1 MTNIIVA
8 LLLFSFI
15 VFFHEFGHFL
25 AARAMRVRVLE
36 FALGMGPR
44 LFSVQPKE
52 TVYSVRALPIGG
64 FCSMLGEDSEEEE
77 GAEDS
82 LNQKSPWARLF
93 IVVAGPLFNFLLAF
107 FLALFIV
114 AAVGV
119 DRPALVAVTDGYP
132 AAEAGIRAGD
142 LITEINGRHIVFF
155 REITDLLYF
164 NQNEAVDV
172 TVQRQAGGEEQ
183 EFSFR
188 LVPQYSEEYQSYMLG
203 IQVQGGRQ
211 AVRGTAE
218 LVYYAAQ
225 ETHYAVS
232 STIRGLLLLIKGRV
246 STGELTGP
254 VGIIGA
260 IGETV
265 DETRQYGL
273 FAVLLNLAGLGLILS
288 ANLGVMNLLP
298 IPALDGGRL
307 VFCLIE
313 GISRR
318 SLNRK
323 VEGYIHLA
331 GFVLLMA
338 LMVFVMFNDI
348 GRLTG

>member
-107 FLALFIV
+107 FLAIFIV

-183 EFSFR
+183 ELSFR

-232 STIRGLLLLIKGRV
+232 ATIRGLLLLIKGRV

-313 GISRR
+313 GTSRR